1 MIGLPVAKIPFGMV
15 ADMPL
20 VLLEIYSCELW
31 ICQRNN
37 DFWEKKIDF
46 MTMAFE

>member
-1 MIGLPVAKIPFGMV
+1 MIRLPVAKIPFGMV
-15 ADMPL
+15 EDMSG
-20 VLLEIYSCELW
+20 LETESCQSW

-46 MTMAFE
+46 IAMAFE

>member
-1 MIGLPVAKIPFGMV
+1 MIRLPVAKIPFVMV
-15 ADMPL
+15 ED
-20 VLLEIYSCELW
+20 VSLETDSYQWW

-46 MTMAFE
+46 IAMAFE